1 MALTLSFGTCSYGP
15 NALAGLTDVAGRR
28 LHKMQIPRKIHS
40 INLCTR
46 KRGYGAVCESAS
58 PRDSLGTVE
67 VENYS
72 TFVRFLHLASPYV
85 VGHRNKRFVIMIPGE
100 VMVDKER
107 LRGILDDILLLHGL
121 GCKLVL
127 VAGSRELVDAELSQ
141 ELTEDPNSN
150 EGRMVGG
157 YRVSGTATMNVVLG
171 ENGAAVNQISAM
183 LSKGPPIPMMRRHE
197 KRETGN
203 VEGFKSIS
211 TVKVVSGNFVAAK
224 RRGVV
229 HGIDFGWSGSVSHVH
244 VEAIQSQLND
254 GNIVLLTCLGIS
266 SIGELLNCSVYDVAA
281 KTAIELSADKFICF
295 TGKEVRD
302 LNLPHYLP
310 LEEAKMQIAS
320 GTLGSCSNIVPY
332 SSRDE
337 GEREAVSRIEP
348 LLGGSMFDLDH
359 WSDLNMPFEVIA
371 GISVCNN
378 GISRSHLVDF
388 QEEGALLLE
397 MYSRDGISGVCM
409 IASDIYQGIRP
420 ARIDDINQISQLLD
434 SFLNYG
440 YDLPFD
446 TTDVGSNL
454 DRLMVLERDGDVL
467 ACAVY
472 SVLGHGFDDKLVV
485 EINALIVSEAHR
497 NNGFG
502 DSILDYIEQDMRRKN
517 VGLIVLVPN
526 TGSCDWFVDRGF
538 EYQGLANQNPILP
551 EERRKNCEGFAKLYS
566 KSIVA
571 IDSSL
576 ADLPAGRRIGF

>member
-1 MALTLSFGTCSYGP
+1 M
-15 NALAGLTDVAGRR
+15 
-28 LHKMQIPRKIHS
+28 
-40 INLCTR
+40 
-46 KRGYGAVCESAS
+46 
-58 PRDSLGTVE
+58 
-67 VENYS
+67 
-72 TFVRFLHLASPYV
+72 
-85 VGHRNKRFVIMIPGE
+85 
-100 VMVDKER
+100 
-107 LRGILDDILLLHGL
+107 
-121 GCKLVL
+121 
-127 VAGSRELVDAELSQ
+127 
-141 ELTEDPNSN
+141 
-150 EGRMVGG
+150 
-157 YRVSGTATMNVVLG
+157 
-171 ENGAAVNQISAM
+171 
-183 LSKGPPIPMMRRHE
+183 
-197 KRETGN
+197 
-203 VEGFKSIS
+203 
-211 TVKVVSGNFVAAK
+211 
-224 RRGVV
+224 
-229 HGIDFGWSGSVSHVH
+229 
-244 VEAIQSQLND
+244 
-254 GNIVLLTCLGIS
+254 
-266 SIGELLNCSVYDVAA
+266 AA

-446 TTDVGSNL
+446 MTDVGSNL